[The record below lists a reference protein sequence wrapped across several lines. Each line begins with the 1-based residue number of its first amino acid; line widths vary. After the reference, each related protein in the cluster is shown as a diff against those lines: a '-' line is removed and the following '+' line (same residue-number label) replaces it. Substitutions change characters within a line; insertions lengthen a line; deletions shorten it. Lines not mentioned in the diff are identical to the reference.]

1 MHTPPTLAPCPRCHT
16 PTAGT
21 LIPHPTRTLRRYPT
35 CRACTLATLKDRADS
50 GTLVMSCYASQADC
64 EQDRWSHFYLSR
76 LHGMTYTMDC
86 KQADWD
92 FQLLRHEEPALR
104 VPDNAHIEFWNAL
117 TVTLYALFQS
127 LEHRA
132 NILNAAS

>member
-1 MHTPPTLAPCPRCHT
+1 MDTPANLAPCPRCQT

-21 LIPHPTRTLRRYPT
+21 LIPHPLRTLRRYPT
-35 CRACTLATLKDRADS
+35 CRACTLANLEDRAHF

-76 LHGMTYTMDC
+76 LHSMTYTMEC

-92 FQLLRHEEPALR
+92 FQLLRHHEPVSLR
-104 VPDNAHIEFWNAL
+104 HDNAHVEFWNAL
-117 TVTLYALFQS
+117 TATLYALFQS
-127 LEHRA
+127 LDHQA
-132 NILNAAS
+132 NTLKMT